1 MKNNMED
8 LEQSVNSRIIQS
20 CGKVCQEHNEE
31 NCPSENERE
40 FESLEYEE
48 DAYYSKLTTTPS
60 FDDID
65 ELGDEEVDELVV
77 HCWRDSNGEIDE
89 IVVDDGN
96 LSVETEFLQEELH
109 DGRKKKKK
117 RTIRV
122 IFQDFS
128 KPYLAKI
135 SNSQNYKKFLELIK
149 AMWKYTFNFSGTMFR
164 SAETAEFHA
173 FLCNQRNNRNRED
186 ASLHSAGSLSPSSDT
201 MANELQGLS
210 LEEQEQQ
217 KAEWSAQLAKVEEEI
232 QTLRH
237 VLANKIK
244 VSQDLK
250 RKLGISV
257 WKELTDDVN
266 QGLKNVKESHVYQNV
281 GETFGRL
288 TRTISANSLYQKTE
302 SVLKSTA
309 EKTTSILGGF
319 GSGITMKLGQMRNS
333 DSFRSLEERVG
344 SACENIKTKVVPS
357 RSGST
362 QSFDEALR
370 ESEAMRRASAAPSAT
385 SPTIPED
392 KMLS

>member
-1 MKNNMED
+1 MANPKSSVDLKNN
-8 LEQSVNSRIIQS
+8 QA
-20 CGKVCQEHNEE
+20 CGKLCQEHGEE
-31 NCPSENERE
+31 DCPSENERE

-48 DAYYSKLTTTPS
+48 DVYYSKLTTTPS

-65 ELGDEEVDELVV
+65 ELDDEDVDELVV

-96 LSVETEFLQEELH
+96 LSVETQFLPEEGPD
-109 DGRKKKKK
+109 DGRRKKK
-117 RTIRV
+117 RSIRV
-122 IFQDFS
+122 IFQDLS
-128 KPYLAKI
+128 KPYLARI
-135 SNSQNYKKFLELIK
+135 SSSQNYKRFLELVK
-149 AMWKYTFNFSGTMFR
+149 G
-164 SAETAEFHA
+164 
-173 FLCNQRNNRNRED
+173 ED
-186 ASLHSAGSLSPSSDT
+186 ASLHSAGSLSPSSDNI
-201 MANELQGLS
+201 ANELQGLS

-266 QGLKNVKESHVYQNV
+266 QGLKNVKESNV
-281 GETFGRL
+281 
-288 TRTISANSLYQKTE
+288 YQKTE

-319 GSGITMKLGQMRNS
+319 GSGISMKLGQMRNS

-357 RSGST
+357 RSNST

-370 ESEAMRRASAAPSAT
+370 ESEAMRRASAAPSVT

-392 KMLS
+392 KLLS

>member
-1 MKNNMED
+1 MKDNMANS
-8 LEQSVNSRIIQS
+8 EQSVDARTIQS
-20 CGKVCQEHNEE
+20 RGKVCQEHSEE

-65 ELGDEEVDELVV
+65 ELGDEEVDELVI
-77 HCWRDSNGEIDE
+77 HCWRGSNGEIDE

-96 LSVETEFLQEELH
+96 LTVETELLQGESR
-109 DGRKKKKK
+109 DGRKKK
-117 RTIRV
+117 RSIRV

-149 AMWKYTFNFSGTMFR
+149 KKG
-164 SAETAEFHA
+164 
-173 FLCNQRNNRNRED
+173 ED
-186 ASLHSAGSLSPSSDT
+186 ASLHSGGSLSPSSDNI
-201 MANELQGLS
+201 ANELQGLT
-210 LEEQEQQ
+210 LEEQEKQR
-217 KAEWSAQLAKVEEEI
+217 ADWSAELAKVEEEI

-237 VLANKIK
+237 VLASKIK

-266 QGLKNVKESHVYQNV
+266 QGIKNVKESHV
-281 GETFGRL
+281 F
-288 TRTISANSLYQKTE
+288 QKTE

-370 ESEAMRRASAAPSAT
+370 ESEAMRRASATTAT

>member
-1 MKNNMED
+1 MRSNMANPKHSID
-8 LEQSVNSRIIQS
+8 PRTIQS
-20 CGKVCQEHNEE
+20 RGKVCQEHGEE

-65 ELGDEEVDELVV
+65 ELDDDEVDELVV

-96 LSVETEFLQEELH
+96 LSVESEFLSQEELR
-109 DGRKKKKK
+109 DGCKKKK
-117 RTIRV
+117 RSIRV
-122 IFQDFS
+122 IFQDLS
-128 KPYLAKI
+128 KPYLARI
-135 SNSQNYKKFLELIK
+135 SNSQNYKKLLELIK
-149 AMWKYTFNFSGTMFR
+149 G
-164 SAETAEFHA
+164 
-173 FLCNQRNNRNRED
+173 ED
-186 ASLHSAGSLSPSSDT
+186 ASLHSAGSLSPSSDNI
-201 MANELQGLS
+201 ANELQGLS
-210 LEEQEQQ
+210 LEEQEKQ

-266 QGLKNVKESHVYQNV
+266 QGIKNVKESQIYHNI
-281 GETFGRL
+281 GEKLGRL
-288 TRTISANSLYQKTE
+288 TRTVSANSLYQKTE

-319 GSGITMKLGQMRNS
+319 GSGISMKLGQMRNS

-357 RSGST
+357 RSGSM

-370 ESEAMRRASAAPSAT
+370 ESEAMRRASAGPTAT

>member
-1 MKNNMED
+1 MAHS
-8 LEQSVNSRIIQS
+8 EQSVDPRHNRPRPT
-20 CGKVCQEHNEE
+20 KTCQEHDEE
-31 NCPSENERE
+31 DCSSENERE

-48 DAYYSKLTTTPS
+48 DAYYAKLTTTPS

-65 ELGDEEVDELVV
+65 EVGDEEVDELVV

-89 IVVDDGN
+89 IIVDDGN
-96 LSVETEFLQEELH
+96 LSVETEFLPEGGPRG
-109 DGRKKKKK
+109 GRKK
-117 RTIRV
+117 RRSVRV
-122 IFQDFS
+122 IFQDLS
-128 KPYLAKI
+128 KPYLARI
-135 SNSQNYKKFLELIK
+135 TNSQNYKKFLELVK
-149 AMWKYTFNFSGTMFR
+149 G
-164 SAETAEFHA
+164 
-173 FLCNQRNNRNRED
+173 ED
-186 ASLHSAGSLSPSSDT
+186 ASLHSAGSLSPTSDNVV
-201 MANELQGLS
+201 NELQGLS
-210 LEEQEQQ
+210 LEEQERQ
-217 KAEWSAQLAKVEEEI
+217 KAEWSTELAKVEEEI

-266 QGLKNVKESHVYQNV
+266 QGLKNVKESHVYQNI
-281 GETFGRL
+281 GETLSRF
-288 TRTISANSLYQKTE
+288 TKAVSENSLYQKTE

-309 EKTTSILGGF
+309 EKTSSILGGF
-319 GSGITMKLGQMRNS
+319 GSGISMKLGQMRNS

-344 SACENIKTKVVPS
+344 SACENIKTKVSAS
-357 RSGST
+357 RSSST

-392 KMLS
+392 KLLS

>member
-1 MKNNMED
+1 MKNNMENP
-8 LEQSVNSRIIQS
+8 EQSVSSKITQLR
-20 CGKVCQEHNEE
+20 GKVCQEHNEE

-65 ELGDEEVDELVV
+65 ELGDEVDELVV

-96 LSVETEFLQEELH
+96 LSVETEFLREESH
-109 DGRKKKKK
+109 DGGKKKKK

-128 KPYLAKI
+128 KSYLAKI

-149 AMWKYTFNFSGTMFR
+149 G
-164 SAETAEFHA
+164 
-173 FLCNQRNNRNRED
+173 ED

-217 KAEWSAQLAKVEEEI
+217 REEWSAQLAKVEEEI

-266 QGLKNVKESHVYQNV
+266 QGLKNVKESHV
-281 GETFGRL
+281 
-288 TRTISANSLYQKTE
+288 YQKTE

>member
-1 MKNNMED
+1 MRSNMANPKHSID
-8 LEQSVNSRIIQS
+8 PRTIQS
-20 CGKVCQEHNEE
+20 RGKVCQEHGEE

-65 ELGDEEVDELVV
+65 ELDDDEVDELVV

-96 LSVETEFLQEELH
+96 LSVESEFLSQEELR
-109 DGRKKKKK
+109 DGCKKKK
-117 RTIRV
+117 RSIRV
-122 IFQDFS
+122 IFQDLS
-128 KPYLAKI
+128 KPYLARI
-135 SNSQNYKKFLELIK
+135 SNSQNYKKLLELIK
-149 AMWKYTFNFSGTMFR
+149 G
-164 SAETAEFHA
+164 
-173 FLCNQRNNRNRED
+173 ED
-186 ASLHSAGSLSPSSDT
+186 ASLHSAGSLSPSSDNI
-201 MANELQGLS
+201 ANELQGLS
-210 LEEQEQQ
+210 LEEQEKQ

-266 QGLKNVKESHVYQNV
+266 QGIKNVKESQM
-281 GETFGRL
+281 
-288 TRTISANSLYQKTE
+288 YQKTE

-319 GSGITMKLGQMRNS
+319 GSGISMKLGQMRNS

-357 RSGST
+357 RSGSM

-370 ESEAMRRASAAPSAT
+370 ESEAMRRASAGPTAT

>member
-1 MKNNMED
+1 MHRDVDLKIDPVGRKFDRRKTMKNNMEN
-8 LEQSVNSRIIQS
+8 LEQSVNPRIIQS

-109 DGRKKKKK
+109 DGCKKKKK

-149 AMWKYTFNFSGTMFR
+149 G
-164 SAETAEFHA
+164 
-173 FLCNQRNNRNRED
+173 ED

-288 TRTISANSLYQKTE
+288 TKTISANSLYQKTE

-370 ESEAMRRASAAPSAT
+370 ESEAMRRASAAPTAT

>member
-1 MKNNMED
+1 M
-8 LEQSVNSRIIQS
+8 
-20 CGKVCQEHNEE
+20 
-31 NCPSENERE
+31 
-40 FESLEYEE
+40 
-48 DAYYSKLTTTPS
+48 
-60 FDDID
+60 
-65 ELGDEEVDELVV
+65 
-77 HCWRDSNGEIDE
+77 SNVPTG
-89 IVVDDGN
+89 
-96 LSVETEFLQEELH
+96 
-109 DGRKKKKK
+109 
-117 RTIRV
+117 
-122 IFQDFS
+122 
-128 KPYLAKI
+128 
-135 SNSQNYKKFLELIK
+135 
-149 AMWKYTFNFSGTMFR
+149 
-164 SAETAEFHA
+164 
-173 FLCNQRNNRNRED
+173 ED
-186 ASLHSAGSLSPSSDT
+186 ASLHSAGSLSPSSDN
-201 MANELQGLS
+201 MANELQGLT

-217 KAEWSAQLAKVEEEI
+217 RAEWSAQLAKVEEEI

-266 QGLKNVKESHVYQNV
+266 QGIKNVKESHV
-281 GETFGRL
+281 F
-288 TRTISANSLYQKTE
+288 QKTE

-319 GSGITMKLGQMRNS
+319 GSGISMKLGQMRNS

-370 ESEAMRRASAAPSAT
+370 ESEAMRRSSAAPSVT

>member
-1 MKNNMED
+1 MANPKE
-8 LEQSVNSRIIQS
+8 SVDPKRNEAH
-20 CGKVCQEHNEE
+20 GKPCQEHGEE
-31 NCPSENERE
+31 DCPSENERE

-48 DAYYSKLTTTPS
+48 DVYYSKLTTTPS

-65 ELGDEEVDELVV
+65 EVDDEEVDELVV

-96 LSVETEFLQEELH
+96 LSVETEFLPEEGSGG
-109 DGRKKKKK
+109 GRKKK
-117 RTIRV
+117 RSIRV
-122 IFQDFS
+122 IFQDLS
-128 KPYLAKI
+128 KPYLARI
-135 SNSQNYKKFLELIK
+135 SNRQNYKKFLELVK
-149 AMWKYTFNFSGTMFR
+149 G
-164 SAETAEFHA
+164 
-173 FLCNQRNNRNRED
+173 ED
-186 ASLHSAGSLSPSSDT
+186 ASLHSADSLSPSSDNV
-201 MANELQGLS
+201 ANELQGRLS

-217 KAEWSAQLAKVEEEI
+217 RAEWSAQLAKVEEEI

-266 QGLKNVKESHVYQNV
+266 QGLKNVKETQV
-281 GETFGRL
+281 
-288 TRTISANSLYQKTE
+288 YQKTE
-302 SVLKSTA
+302 SVLKTTA

-319 GSGITMKLGQMRNS
+319 GSGISMKLGQMRNS

-357 RSGST
+357 RSNST

-370 ESEAMRRASAAPSAT
+370 ESEAMRRASAAPSVT

-392 KMLS
+392 KLLS